1 MSAAF
6 HYITEFAWVAKIAQ
20 EIREAETVALDL
32 ETTSLDPRMGRI
44 RLLSLN
50 TGKGVYVLDLWALE
64 SIAPILEALDNPT
77 RATGQGRP
85 IVIGQNLAFDQ
96 KWLYH
101 YYKLELWPV
110 FDTYRASVLIY
121 NGKVGPDGKD
131 LRHDLFTL
139 YEREL
144 KMRPQVD
151 DLAKSNWSATPL
163 TEVQKEYAADD
174 VTHLPKLRTVLREK
188 LVRLG
193 LVRAAGIEFGV
204 LLPEVSVELNG
215 FALDRERWSEL
226 ALKYT
231 VKATGLKDLLQ
242 RDLPSPSKQLGLF
255 GFDPKFK
262 LTSPDQLLKSLRQI
276 KGLEGLA
283 GTAEE
288 DLAPRA
294 AEFPILASV
303 LDYREAERF
312 GTGFGEKYFTHLH
325 PKTGRIHAT
334 YRGTLKAGRYSHTKP
349 NLGAIPR
356 GEEHRRCFRAP
367 PGRRLVLADYTNIEM
382 VAAAEIAEEE
392 HLRQLFI
399 AGKDAHKYL
408 GAKIAGCAESALT
421 KAQRQQ
427 AKPCI
432 AEGQLVLTPRGL
444 VPIEK
449 VTLQDRVWD
458 GIGWVTHEGVVYKGY
473 REVMTYDGLTATLD
487 HVVYLD
493 DGRTVPFRTA
503 ASPLEGRRLARS
515 GDGAV
520 PLRVPFNDGAG
531 GAARAQAGEVRR
543 VRVLGVQEALPHLPL
558 QHPHGEDY
566 QLPLSARGEVR
577 GGPASSGP
585 RGAVRRDGAAL
596 HQPEERCLPE
606 LRGSRDRAQVR
617 FEGALHPMDAG
628 DPPAR
633 DLRGG
638 SDRSKG
644 QRRSLRAGESAA
656 GDTGGESAE
665 QAHEPQGDVS
675 RTGSASHARLAPHE
689 DGQPRVPP
697 GVGADDSS
705 DSGGRNARRAPVA
718 GASAGAVFAHVY
730 DIVNAGPRHRFTVSN
745 RLACNCN
752 FGFLYGMGWEKFILY
767 AYLSYG
773 VLFTPAQA
781 RAVRQ
786 IFFDAY
792 PRFKPWH
799 QEMVKFAQEEGLVRT
814 PSGRLRWM
822 PSDAYSEALNTP
834 VQGAGADGL
843 KIALREVFDWSKT
856 HGQSKVYPDLPR
868 VAIVHHVHDEII
880 LEVDHEPE
888 LVAESREM
896 LEKKMVSGMSKIIR
910 TIPPRADPADGD
922 DWSAKA

>member
-1 MSAAF
+1 MSVPF

-32 ETTSLDPRMGRI
+32 ETTSLDPRLGKI

-50 TGKGVYVLDLWALE
+50 TGKGVYVLDLWTLE
-64 SIAPILEALDNPT
+64 SIAPILDALDNPT
-77 RATGQGRP
+77 RATGPGRP
-85 IVIGQNLAFDQ
+85 IIIGQNLAFDQ

-110 FDTYRASVLIY
+110 FDTFRASVLIY
-121 NGKVGPDGKD
+121 NGKVGQDGKD

-163 TEVQKEYAADD
+163 TNSQKEYAADD
-174 VTHLPKLRTVLREK
+174 VIHLPKLRTVLREK

-193 LVRAAGIEFGV
+193 LTRAAGIEFGV

-226 ALKYT
+226 AHKYR
-231 VKATGLKDLLQ
+231 VKASGLKDMLQ

-255 GFDPKFK
+255 GYDPKFK
-262 LTSPDQLLKSLRQI
+262 LTSSDQILKSLRQI
-276 KGLEGLA
+276 KGLEGLS

-303 LDYREAERF
+303 LEFREAERF
-312 GTGFGEKYFTHLH
+312 GTGFGETYFKHLH
-325 PKTGRIHAT
+325 QKTGRIHAT
-334 YRGTLKAGRYSHTKP
+334 YRGTLKAGRYAHANP

-367 PGRRLVLADYTNIEM
+367 PGRRLILADLTNIEM

-427 AKPCI
+427 AKP
-432 AEGQLVLTPRGL
+432 A
-444 VPIEK
+444 
-449 VTLQDRVWD
+449 
-458 GIGWVTHEGVVYKGY
+458 
-473 REVMTYDGLTATLD
+473 
-487 HVVYLD
+487 
-493 DGRTVPFRTA
+493 
-503 ASPLEGRRLARS
+503 
-515 GDGAV
+515 
-520 PLRVPFNDGAG
+520 
-531 GAARAQAGEVRR
+531 
-543 VRVLGVQEALPHLPL
+543 
-558 QHPHGEDY
+558 
-566 QLPLSARGEVR
+566 
-577 GGPASSGP
+577 
-585 RGAVRRDGAAL
+585 
-596 HQPEERCLPE
+596 
-606 LRGSRDRAQVR
+606 
-617 FEGALHPMDAG
+617 
-628 DPPAR
+628 
-633 DLRGG
+633 
-638 SDRSKG
+638 
-644 QRRSLRAGESAA
+644 
-656 GDTGGESAE
+656 
-665 QAHEPQGDVS
+665 
-675 RTGSASHARLAPHE
+675 
-689 DGQPRVPP
+689 
-697 GVGADDSS
+697 
-705 DSGGRNARRAPVA
+705 
-718 GASAGAVFAHVY
+718 
-730 DIVNAGPRHRFTVSN
+730 
-745 RLACNCN
+745 N

-767 AYLSYG
+767 AYLGYG
-773 VLFTPAQA
+773 ILFTPSKA
-781 RAVRQ
+781 RDIRQ

-799 QEMVKFAQEEGLVRT
+799 KEMVAIGQQEGMVRT
-814 PSGRLRWM
+814 PSGRLRWVS
-822 PSDAYSEALNTP
+822 SDAYSELFNTP

-880 LEVDHEPE
+880 LEVDYEPE

-896 LEKKMVSGMSKIIR
+896 LERKMVSGVSKIIR
-910 TIPPRADPADGD
+910 TVPVRADPADGD